1 MSETNEE
8 QTFEDAFDELAEE
21 TSSSSASTETTEE
34 VTANAEEEGQEEEG
48 VREAELLE
56 PEPEPEPEQEPAP
69 ELTIE
74 EKLDAAHAEIQQL
87 THKYNSDLGRQNAYQ
102 RQLQERD
109 QQILQLQRQQ
119 QQSQPKNPGI
129 SNERWKVVAEDYPD
143 IAQGVQAIFEE
154 QTKRHEAQLAA
165 VQDQVQRE
173 LAPIQQQAHQT
184 YVDQQFAVLEQE
196 HPDYREIAG
205 SDDFKGWVGAQPEPI
220 QALMKS
226 EQAGDAAYLLRA
238 YKNEMN
244 PGQQATSELKQRN
257 QAKLRQAQ
265 TVPSRG
271 GRAQTQMPPDDDFDA
286 AFEFFASK
294 A

>member
-1 MSETNEE
+1 MPKKK
-8 QTFEDAFDELAEE
+8 
-21 TSSSSASTETTEE
+21 
-34 VTANAEEEGQEEEG
+34 EEEG
-48 VREAELLE
+48 VREADLLE
-56 PEPEPEPEQEPAP
+56 PEPEPESEPEPEAEPEP
-69 ELTIE
+69 ELTLE
-74 EKLDAAHAEIQQL
+74 EKLDKAHAEIQQL

-109 QQILQLQRQQ
+109 QQILQLRRQQ
-119 QQSQPKNPGI
+119 QQAQPKNPGI

-173 LAPIQQQAHQT
+173 ACANTAASASNLCRSAICCSR
-184 YVDQQFAVLEQE
+184 QE

-265 TVPSRG
+265 TS
-271 GRAQTQMPPDDDFDA
+271 
-286 AFEFFASK
+286 S
-294 A
+294 